1 MNLLAKFNLILLA
14 ILGGSGAGIAW
25 YAHGYLHVGFP
36 ADMGE
41 FVEEAACLACSVS
54 APTVERWLARGEW
67 LPAASCCT
75 RE

>member
-36 ADMGE
+36 ADMG
-41 FVEEAACLACSVS
+41 
-54 APTVERWLARGEW
+54 
-67 LPAASCCT
+67 
-75 RE
+75 